1 MPKDTE
7 SNEQI
12 NKIHYLEYKLM
23 YMKKTALL
31 LLYFMA
37 FLPVAFFGQDPKAK
51 ALAYFA
57 KYKSKNAVN
66 ELILRSLPNLN
77 DAKKIFSAEEDAKQ
91 FMLLMEALEK
101 KMKEQSASDDVSFA
115 AVDINTFTIKD
126 IKDGTTN
133 YNHGLKDILNK
144 FNPNVRFYTL
154 KLLQEEGQ
162 ESGMSFIYWMNV
174 NNKWIFI
181 SKPQQAFKKK

>member
-1 MPKDTE
+1 
-7 SNEQI
+7 
-12 NKIHYLEYKLM
+12 
-23 YMKKTALL
+23 MKKGINAIVFLL
-31 LLYFMA
+31 GLLPMV
-37 FLPVAFFGQDPKAK
+37 LLGQDQKAK
-51 ALAYFA
+51 AMSYFA

-77 DAKKIFSAEEDAKQ
+77 DAKKIFVTEEDAKQ
-91 FMLLMEALEK
+91 YMLLVEALEK
-101 KMKEQSASDDVSFA
+101 KMKEQPASDDISFA

-133 YNHGLKDILNK
+133 YNHGLKEILNK

-174 NNKWIFI
+174 NNKWVFI

>member
-1 MPKDTE
+1 
-7 SNEQI
+7 
-12 NKIHYLEYKLM
+12 
-23 YMKKTALL
+23 MKKIASL
-31 LLYFMA
+31 LLYVLVLVPMA
-37 FLPVAFFGQDPKAK
+37 YFAQDAKAK
-51 ALAYFA
+51 AQAYFA

-77 DAKKIFSAEEDAKQ
+77 DAKKIFTSEEDAKQ
-91 FMLLMEALEK
+91 FMLLVEALEK
-101 KMKEQSASDDVSFA
+101 KMKEQPASDDVSFA

-174 NNKWIFI
+174 NNKWVFI